1 MSRVAILIRR
11 LRENRHRQTRLVQP
25 GELPAIMR
33 KHIFTGAMGA
43 VYFVLLSDM
52 YLITFGN
59 EMGMR
64 YWQWGLLSALSSF
77 VLVLQLVSALL
88 VARTGRRKVLW
99 YTSALAARILRA
111 AAVTLAFLLSS
122 KAPALARGAL
132 ITLLVVSSAF
142 DAFATP
148 PWFSWLADII
158 PRQEHGRFMGRRSAW
173 IALANMSVLVPIG
186 YGIDRVGPQ
195 WKMTALMALFG
206 FAFAVG
212 VLDLVIH
219 RTIPEPPMPLPP
231 RRRFWHEVIV
241 PLRDPRFRPWLT
253 FNACWNFGMT
263 VGGPLATVYFVENLG
278 IKRNFLGGSIV
289 LMMLP
294 MMGTILAGK
303 TLGVLVDYHG
313 IKRCLWWGHSFWA
326 VLPLYWI
333 FATPSTAL
341 WWLGVSALTG
351 SLSSTLAV
359 TAANKLITRLPPSES
374 IPMYVAVSAC
384 VGSLTGGL
392 GPLLGGLILHAAEGN
407 SWTIGTFTFVG
418 FHILFVLSL
427 ILRGLSTF
435 LIRKVEEP
443 HLEPAL
449 IIAAAK

>member
-158 PRQEHGRFMGRRSAW
+158 PHSEHGRFMGRRNAW
-173 IALANMSVLVPIG
+173 IALANLCVVVPLG
-186 YGIDRVGPQ
+186 YAVDRLGEGLAMP
-195 WKMTALMALFG
+195 ALMG
-206 FAFAVG
+206 VFAFGLALG
-212 VLDLVIH
+212 ILDLVIH
-219 RTIPEPPMPLPP
+219 RTIPEPRMAMPA
-231 RRRFWHEVIV
+231 RKEFWQEVRG
-241 PLRDPRFRPWLT
+241 PLRDGGFRWWLA
-253 FNACWNFGMT
+253 FNAAWTFAIT
-263 VGGPLATVYFVENLG
+263 LGGALATVYFIEDLG
-278 IKRNFLGGSIV
+278 IKRNLLGGSLV
-289 LMMLP
+289 LIMAPLV
-294 MMGTILAGK
+294 GTVFTGK
-303 TLGVLVDYHG
+303 VLGSMVDRQGVKRTLL
-313 IKRCLWWGHSFWA
+313 WGHLLWA
-326 VLPLYWI
+326 VVPLIWMP
-333 FATPSTAL
+333 ATPATAL
-341 WWLGVSALTG
+341 LWLGAAALVGGVGTTTA
-351 SLSSTLAV
+351 L
-359 TAANKLITRLPPSES
+359 TAANKLITRLPPPGHV
-374 IPMYVAVSAC
+374 PMYVAVSTC
-384 VGSLTGGL
+384 VGSLSGACAALCAGL
-392 GPLLGGLILHAAEGN
+392 LLQALHGMSWQIGPVTVG
-407 SWTIGTFTFVG
+407 G
-418 FHILFVLSL
+418 FHVLFAASAVLC
-427 ILRGLSTF
+427 GVSTT
-435 LIRKVEEP
+435 LIRRIGEP
-443 HLEPAL
+443 VAPSAPPP
-449 IIAAAK
+449 AAA